1 MDKQNNKTI
10 EKNGLVL
17 SEDGKIVVG
26 VVDTFITE
34 VIIPEGIEAI
44 GDYAFKGCRQ
54 LNTVNLPYSLKK
66 IGFGAFVGTHLK
78 EIAIPEGVEEIEEA
92 AFYDSGLSVVSLPS
106 TLKILEEAFLGC
118 RISSMYISVRN
129 LESLKIY
136 GQKESFLSN
145 ERMPWGNFTRPNWTK
160 IYVPSDMV
168 DTYKKHPVFGR
179 FEHIEDITQPDE

>member
-1 MDKQNNKTI
+1 MDKQNDKTI
-10 EKNGLVL
+10 EKNGLIL
-17 SEDGKIVVG
+17 SEDGKKVIG
-26 VVDTFITE
+26 VADSSITE
-34 VIIPEGIEAI
+34 VIIPEGIETI
-44 GDYAFKGCRQ
+44 GDYAFKGCWQ
-54 LNTVNLPYSLKK
+54 LNTVKLPYSLKK

-78 EIAIPEGVEEIEEA
+78 EMAIPEGVEEIEEA

-136 GQKESFLSN
+136 GQKENILSN
-145 ERMPWGNFTRPNWTK
+145 ERMPWGNFTRLDWTNL
-160 IYVPSDMV
+160 YVPSDLI

>member
-1 MDKQNNKTI
+1 MDKQNDKTI

-26 VVDTFITE
+26 VVDTSIT
-34 VIIPEGIEAI
+34 EGIEAI

-145 ERMPWGNFTRPNWTK
+145 ERMPWGNFTRYTSHLIWL
-160 IYVPSDMV
+160 I
-168 DTYKKHPVFGR
+168 
-179 FEHIEDITQPDE
+179 HIKSILFLEGLNI

>member
-1 MDKQNNKTI
+1 MDKQNDKTI

-26 VVDTFITE
+26 VVDTSITE

-106 TLKILEEAFLGC
+106 TLKILEE
-118 RISSMYISVRN
+118 
-129 LESLKIY
+129 
-136 GQKESFLSN
+136 Q
-145 ERMPWGNFTRPNWTK
+145 
-160 IYVPSDMV
+160 
-168 DTYKKHPVFGR
+168 
-179 FEHIEDITQPDE
+179 